1 MRRYVDDIDAFKDQR
16 QRIEDVIDEAFTD
29 ILAGKFE
36 SAAVHR
42 ALTMGHHPRY
52 TKLKE
57 TYDVAVLAARHSGL
71 AK

>member
-1 MRRYVDDIDAFKDQR
+1 MDDIDAFKDQR

-42 ALTMGHHPRY
+42 ALTLGHHQRHP
-52 TKLKE
+52 KLKE
-57 TYDVAVLAARHSGL
+57 TYDVAVLVTRHSGV